1 MASSA
6 ASAAPAANP
15 RWISAC
21 HWACMGLGAADDGAA
36 HLADFS
42 HSRSTCESVGD
53 AAAIRSSGV
62 ASRSARKLAPAASA
76 SATADSLI
84 STPAARIATAAA
96 VRMAN
101 RRAADEDPPDVT
113 APPVTPPPTPVSV
126 EASSSSSSPGGR
138 QPGHFDE
145 PSPPATSPRSS
156 SAAPRA
162 PLGAPDDSSTKVW
175 SSTNAEDRAF
185 SNVDGYS
192 LPSSD
197 LSAGESAPRESSR
210 RLRVTMARSAFTAAV
225 LASAE
230 PCPSNAVVNALVA
243 AFSAFAHASTW
254 SASPPSWPVCLFPAA
269 TSPAT

>member
-1 MASSA
+1 
-6 ASAAPAANP
+6 
-15 RWISAC
+15 
-21 HWACMGLGAADDGAA
+21 MGLGAADDGVA

-62 ASRSARKLAPAASA
+62 AFRSARKHAPAASA

-101 RRAADEDPPDVT
+101 RRAADEDPPAVT
-113 APPVTPPPTPVSV
+113 APPVPPPPPTPVSI

-138 QPGHFDE
+138 QPGHADE

-162 PLGAPDDSSTKVW
+162 PLGAPDDSSAKAW

-185 SNVDGYS
+185 SSVDGYS
-192 LPSSD
+192 LPSND
-197 LSAGESAPRESSR
+197 LSAGESPVRESSR
-210 RLRVTMARSAFTAAV
+210 RLRVTTARSAFTAV
-225 LASAE
+225 LCCSAE
-230 PCPSNAVVNALVA
+230 PCPGSNAVVNARFA

-254 SASPPSWPVCLFPAA
+254 SASPPSWPVCFLPAA